1 MWGRNEVMGSLG
13 SLRYRQGMSVQ
24 STQTRGKGKI
34 EIQCMSYIY
43 SIKLVLGV
51 YMGPCEVYSVS

>member
-1 MWGRNEVMGSLG
+1 MWRRNEVMGSVG

-34 EIQCMSYIY
+34 EIQCMTCIY
-43 SIKLVLGV
+43 SMEQMLGV
-51 YMGPCEVYSVS
+51 YMGPCEVYGVS